1 MTCSW
6 ENLSERDFL
15 ILMVRMILVVMV
27 PDISSEMNLEKTVT
41 NYPSFIFVSFLLPTG
56 N

>member
-1 MTCSW
+1 MTCSR

-27 PDISSEMNLEKTVT
+27 PEISNKVNLEKTLI
-41 NYPSFIFVSFLLPTG
+41 NDQ
-56 N
+56 

>member
-27 PDISSEMNLEKTVT
+27 PEISNKVSLEKTLI
-41 NYPSFIFVSFLLPTG
+41 NDQ
-56 N
+56 